1 MNENQTNQIVLL
13 QNCIKQYQVL
23 LSALKG
29 YLQSIYNDEL
39 HYDEFRHNLFSAIK
53 MICTTEELMKVY
65 NDNVENK

>member
-1 MNENQTNQIVLL
+1 MEENQTNQIVLL

-29 YLQSIYNDEL
+29 YLQNICKDGLGYYEVKD
-39 HYDEFRHNLFSAIK
+39 NLFSAIK

-65 NDNVENK
+65 NDKDKDK